1 MLNAPEGEK
10 KKKRLTMDTDDIPSM
25 MSTSSSIMTSLN
37 STTGGDL
44 NAMIEALL
52 RGDSASVDASKMK
65 RMHSDVKSL
74 APINEDSSSDEEE
87 LVALQKALATTQ
99 KSVKAKTPVK
109 QASAPSA
116 IVQKPV
122 QSK

>member
-10 KKKRLTMDTDDIPSM
+10 KKKRLTMDTDDMPSM

-52 RGDSASVDASKMK
+52 RGDAASVDVSKMK

-74 APINEDSSSDEEE
+74 APINEDSSSEEEE
-87 LVALQKALATTQ
+87 LVALQKALATTK
-99 KSVKAKTPVK
+99 KSVKPTPVE
-109 QASAPSA
+109 
-116 IVQKPV
+116 
-122 QSK
+122 